1 MELKEFVKAA
11 LTDIVEAVKETQ
23 EEVKEYA
30 TIAPLVIEGKRTD
43 CVLMENGVARI
54 SNVDFDVAVTTESS
68 EQGRGGGKAAIQVAG
83 LFKIG
88 AEAKQDTEEK
98 TQNLSRIKF
107 SIPVLLPHSASLDQF
122 VKREDGSFVTR
133 RKLISNK
140 DSQ

>member
-23 EEVKEYA
+23 EAVRDYA
-30 TIAPLVIEGKRTD
+30 TIAPLVVEGKRTD
-43 CVLMENGVARI
+43 CVLMEKGVARI

-68 EQGRGGGKAAIQVAG
+68 EQTGGSGKTGIQVAG
-83 LFKIG
+83 LFSIG
-88 AEAKQDTEEK
+88 GEAKLGTEEK

-122 VKREDGSFVTR
+122 VECKDGTFVTR
-133 RKLISNK
+133 RKLIYKKNN
-140 DSQ
+140 Q